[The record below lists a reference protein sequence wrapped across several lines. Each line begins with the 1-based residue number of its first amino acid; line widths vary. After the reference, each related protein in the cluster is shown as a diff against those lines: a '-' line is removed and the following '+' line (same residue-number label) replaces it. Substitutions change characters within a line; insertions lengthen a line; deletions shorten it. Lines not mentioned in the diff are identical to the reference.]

1 MNKLSQYF
9 DQFLTLVVSELNRG
23 TRLVKQCTSGRTTFS
38 IKEQIL
44 FLKRL
49 SMMLRS
55 GMPIAVCLEMLEQ
68 ESYTLSQKTIMG
80 HLRHEVSSGK
90 TLAQAWGLYKR
101 HVGQFMI
108 NLVRIGESSG
118 TLASTL
124 EYIALELKKKH
135 ELRKQ
140 IIGAL
145 IYPLIIITATLSIT
159 VFLIVYIFPKILP
172 IFQSMNVDLPFS
184 TRLLIQVSGF
194 LRAEGFWVFLLLLLV
209 GIAYPFIRQTNFGR
223 YYTDVTALRLPL
235 FGRLTR
241 YYYLAN
247 QCRTLGLLLL
257 SEVHILEAIEI
268 TADSTEHLVY
278 RNALQNARN
287 ALISG
292 KMLSTELR
300 LYPDLYPILLVQMVQ
315 AGEMTGNLS
324 NALMYISDMYE
335 SDITDVTKNLTTLL
349 EPLLM
354 LCMGLCVGFI
364 AISIITPIYGLTQHL
379 HA

>member
-1 MNKLSQYF
+1 MNKLSLYF

-23 TRLVKQCTSGRTTFS
+23 IRLVKQCTSGRTTFS

>member
-23 TRLVKQCTSGRTTFS
+23 TRLVKQCTSGRMTFS